1 MPPQEIDMQVVA
13 SPNQKILPIAL
24 VAIGVAVAAQLA
36 GQAQKR
42 KPTSDGGGTD
52 TVAAVEPNRGGD
64 MDLQAHNPAVAQSRL
79 ILAEGY
85 EVNLFASEKDFPI
98 GNAVAMAIDG
108 KGRVWVSTM
117 PTYPQYYPGK
127 PPEDK
132 LVILEDTDHDGK
144 ADRHTVFADGLHLA
158 AGFELGD
165 GGAYVAQQ
173 PNLVFLRD
181 TDGDDVADEREV
193 LLHGFGTEDSH
204 HAISAFTWGPGG
216 GLYFQEG
223 TFHHTQ
229 VETPWGT
236 LRVEN
241 AAVFRYEPTT
251 EKLSVLVSYRFAN
264 PWGHCFDQW
273 GQNFVADASGGANYF
288 AAAFSGHV
296 DHPRKHPR
304 LKEFTPT
311 KVRPTSG
318 CEIVNSSQFPEEAQG
333 NFLINNT
340 IGFHGIKQ
348 HRIIDEGSGFTT
360 KEVEPLLQSS
370 DINFRPVDLEFGAD
384 GALYVVDWFNPL
396 IGHMQYSLRDPRRD
410 TSHGRI
416 WRITYKG
423 RPPLEPRSTAEQ
435 TIAELLESLKS
446 EERRY
451 RYRVRRELRERDPG
465 QVEAA
470 LRKWIAALDTA
481 GDNYEHHL
489 LEGLWLFQSLDVVEP
504 GLLGK
509 LLETPDYR
517 ARASATRLLRYW
529 HGRLEAPLDLLRTQ
543 VNDQHPRV
551 RLEAVIALSF
561 FKGHEAAEIAL
572 EAQKHE
578 MDYYLD
584 YGLKETLATLEP
596 AWKPLI
602 SQGKPFAEDNPAGL
616 DFLLEQI
623 STEELAEFAPS
634 RPVLQELIERGEG
647 DSTRT
652 ALAGMAKL
660 NGTAPT
666 AELLA
671 AIKRTGKQTPES
683 ADSLA
688 ALLSKWDSAELKAA
702 RAEIEQLAQHSSA
715 EAVRRGAFA
724 ALIRA
729 DGNAA
734 QAWPL
739 AAKAGGS
746 LVDFLE
752 AVPLVSESPQRNALY
767 SKIRPLVDGSPE
779 SLPSSGDEA
788 LTNRVRR
795 AAIGAVGHM
804 EDHAGEVFGLL
815 SEIVENGQFRH
826 DAIAVMAALPK
837 KHWASEQT
845 RPLIDSLLDYASRAP
860 EEERNQESFRDAVAF
875 GQELATLLPSDQA
888 EGARGSFEDL
898 VVQTIR
904 IIAVPKELR
913 FDRLSFSVEGGR
925 PVEIIFE
932 NPDEM
937 PHNFLITQPGAL
949 KEVGEAGD
957 AMASQP
963 DAFEKHFVPDTP
975 KVLWATPLLNKGESF
990 RLRFMAPEEG
1000 GGHPYVCTFP
1010 GHWITMNGMMY
1021 VRPKRR

>member
-1 MPPQEIDMQVVA
+1 MQVVT
-13 SPNQKILPIAL
+13 SRRKRILPIAL
-24 VAIGVAVAAQLA
+24 IAIGLATAAQLP

-42 KPTSDGGGTD
+42 KPTRDGGGND
-52 TVAAVEPNRGGD
+52 TVAAVEPNRGGG
-64 MDLQAHNPAVAQSRL
+64 MDLEARDPAVAQSRL

-132 LVILEDTDHDGK
+132 LVILEDTNHDGK

-216 GLYFQEG
+216 ALYFQEG

-273 GQNFVADASGGANYF
+273 GQNFIADASGGANYF

-318 CEIVNSSQFPEEAQG
+318 CEIVNSSQFPKEAQG

-423 RPPLEPRSTAEQ
+423 RPPFEPRSTADQ
-435 TIAELLESLKS
+435 TIEQLLESLKS

-465 QVEAA
+465 KVEAA
-470 LRKWIAALDTA
+470 LRKWITGLDSA
-481 GDNYEHHL
+481 EHNYEHHL
-489 LEGLWLFQSLDVVEP
+489 LEGLWLFQSLDIVEP
-504 GLLGK
+504 ELLGK
-509 LLETPDYR
+509 LLKTPDYR
-517 ARASATRLLRYW
+517 ARASATRVLRYW
-529 HGRLEAPLDLLRTQ
+529 HDGLEGSLDLLRTQ
-543 VNDQHPRV
+543 VNDEHPRV

-561 FKGHEAAEIAL
+561 FKGHQAADIAL
-572 EAQKHE
+572 EALKHE
-578 MDYYLD
+578 TDYYLD
-584 YGLKETLATLEP
+584 YGLKETLATLGP

-602 SQGKPFAEDNPAGL
+602 SEGKPFAEDNPAGL
-616 DFLLEQI
+616 SFLLDQI
-623 STEELAEFAPS
+623 STEELAKFAPTK
-634 RPVLQELIERGEG
+634 PVLQALIERGEG
-647 DSTRT
+647 DSTQT
-652 ALAGMAKL
+652 ALVEMAKL
-660 NGTAPT
+660 SGKTPAV
-666 AELLA
+666 ELLA
-671 AIKRTGKQTPES
+671 AIKRAEKQAPAS
-683 ADSLA
+683 ADSLVTI
-688 ALLSKWDSAELKAA
+688 LSKWDPAELKAA
-702 RAEIEQLAQHSSA
+702 RAQIEQLALHSGT

-724 ALIRA
+724 ALMRA
-729 DGNAA
+729 DGNAK

-739 AAKAGGS
+739 AVNSGAIFADLLK
-746 LVDFLE
+746 
-752 AVPLVSESPQRNALY
+752 AVPLLSDSSQRNALY
-767 SKIRPLVDGSPE
+767 PKIRPLLNGLPP
-779 SLPSSGDEA
+779 SLSSGDDEA
-788 LTNRVRR
+788 LADRVRR
-795 AAIGAVGHM
+795 AAIGALGHM

-815 SEIVENGQFRH
+815 SEIVKDGKFRH
-826 DAIAVMAALPK
+826 DAIAVMSALPMQ
-837 KHWASEQT
+837 HWASQQA
-845 RPLIDSLLDYASRAP
+845 RPLIDSLLGYASQAP
-860 EEERNQESFRDAVAF
+860 EEERNQQSFRDAVAF
-875 GQELATLLPSDQA
+875 GRELTALLPPDQA
-888 EGARGSFEDL
+888 EQARNSFEDL

-904 IIAVPKELR
+904 ITAVPKELR
-913 FDRLSFSVEGGR
+913 FDKLSFSVEAGR
-925 PVEIIFE
+925 PVEIIFD

-937 PHNFLITQPGAL
+937 PHNLLITKPGAL

-975 KVLWATPLLNKGESF
+975 KVLWATPLINKGESF
-990 RLRFMAPEEG
+990 RLRFTAPAEG
-1000 GGHPYVCTFP
+1000 GGYPYVCTFP

-1021 VRPKRR
+1021 VRQARRR